1 MSGDSR
7 KDFLVTSIANH
18 FGYNTSDGAVAH
30 IFDSKELQS
39 FLDSGSCFVFGS
51 KVELIDNVKL
61 VQVYNDLDIEAKSC
75 LLFFKLKPSVITP
88 DNLHSNI
95 LVSTMLD
102 TPLETLFH
110 ALHKVYGPLLLR
122 ENRWS
127 KKLDSRV
134 QQSLMELESGL
145 KSTMRRLQL
154 SSSQGSSSLDLNPAS
169 DGTSDDQWTAG
180 ILSVSDEYDFW
191 GDSNLSASRLQAR
204 ERAQRYQEVLEGLPR
219 DFVSFNSLSHTE
231 VLEQI
236 QISEDVLDDLWK
248 CTEVMPLYPEKRMSH
263 LLEVLSGQFSR
274 FVQTRLSSLDLWS
287 GPYASVHRSIHEG
300 LTVCEKWAQ
309 CTEQLTGRFWKQF
322 SPHPWKGGK
331 FSSPLLTSFIGRLE
345 QVLSIRTVHEH
356 LCRLLPLADQ
366 QALKL
371 SDAFTSFSGLQPLLH
386 NPYTEPL
393 WAAAVDQYQRGM
405 EPAEGK
411 IAQLLRSRLA
421 RLEAQP
427 NQLLR
432 EVQKYRELVRRP
444 TIGKELLSERETL
457 LGQLAVYVKTLKDEF
472 QERSAASTSQQ
483 LLPQGKNVPEV
494 VAAIVWARQID
505 AKVSDTLS
513 TAKSLLSDLAGF
525 KGFRRTSTE
534 FLDELEEHQVDLF
547 SSWSR
552 DTLAGINDPGKP
564 LGLKSKDKLM
574 ELMHRDG
581 KLQVHYS
588 DQLVTL
594 LREVRQLT
602 AFGFTIPA
610 KIQQAAASANRF
622 YRQAVILKQ
631 VAHFYNTIDQQMIPS
646 QQPML
651 LDSALEFEHIIKHP
665 KSATSGDK
673 DSVDQLTWENP
684 EEVDLYIGKLQRAA
698 DKLTSQNRHL
708 RHVHASL
715 GEKVAALMSVDLLR
729 QQQKWKDV
737 LGDMR
742 AVMGNLIQEG
752 YNPTN
757 MRSWRLHWDHQLYKA
772 LEHQYQLG
780 LERLNEQLPEFKV
793 ELVFR
798 QQQLQFRPPI
808 EEIRSKFY
816 REIRRFVIIPQHF
829 RGVSDASSA
838 AQTIFPQMVEKN
850 SKGLLTVYGKAEMLF
865 RRLKAE
871 SEKFRSWV
879 VLGTVDIDALV
890 EQTCQKLEDW
900 EYNFR
905 SIKARGREVE
915 KLPNKISVDCIT
927 VSTIPVKAAIEAQI
941 QHLFEALLSSLA
953 KSVHSHISAI
963 DEFLRTGND
972 SLSVRPQTIEEIG
985 EVNVKHSE
993 LSKRKPEI
1001 EPQFVQAERKNKL
1014 LRSVAGSGV
1023 DQLSDLRTRWDKF
1036 EIIMESH
1043 QLMIKEQVEV
1053 MRGNV
1058 GSRVSAFAD
1067 QVERFAS
1074 RWSQLKPKDDIMD
1087 ADQAA
1092 CNAALQTVK
1101 ERRTEL
1107 DQLLTSFDS
1116 LKDDCHH
1123 FGMSEPDIPLLGE
1136 LRADLESCSEM
1147 WSMYDSFASE
1157 LQALKEQDWLSFR
1170 GKKYLFE
1177 DFLTQW
1183 FERLRGLEPPPS
1195 VVSLR
1200 LQRDIDRYQAVVPL
1214 LKYVGGEALSV
1225 EHWQELFRL
1234 LGMPKGTT
1242 QEKLSFGDVL
1252 AAAHT
1257 IDSHS
1262 EELKELQSRAVG
1274 EMSLREALKELE
1286 VWGST
1291 AVFPL
1296 VAYTS
1301 TAGDNMQVVKA
1312 FGDLILEVGDNRCLL
1327 GSLKDS
1333 PYFGNFADRASYW
1346 EAKLSDCDDYLHLL
1360 SQLQRRWV
1368 YLEPIFAHGALPRE
1382 QGRFKRID
1390 KEFRSLLSDVEK
1402 DNRVLPLTKK
1412 PGLKTSLTNLL
1423 EQLKLCQK
1431 ALSEFLEEK
1440 REAFPRFYFLGDE
1453 DLLEIL
1459 GQATKPAVIQ
1469 AHLKKLYAGIHKV
1482 EFSEDFSSIVA
1493 MRSRDGELVLLK
1505 NAVTVTPDVEV
1516 WLSALT
1522 SEMKSTLSKLLV
1534 ECLRSGE
1541 GKSAKR
1547 NPNDYPSQILCLSEQ
1562 ILFTRH
1568 CEEALAGSTLNEY
1581 LVELEDQLAEYT
1593 ATDLKRFNLS
1603 QEDAGILELKLKAL
1617 ILDNVHFND
1626 VVKQL
1631 MEAKTRSTGD
1641 WLWSKQL
1648 RFYLSGEEE
1657 CDIAMEA
1664 ARFKY
1669 TFEYQGNA
1677 PKLVHTPLTD
1687 KCYLTLTQGMLMGLG
1702 GNPYGPAGTGKT
1714 ESVKALGNL
1723 FGRQVLVFNCDEGL
1737 DVKSMGR
1744 IFIGLVKCGAW
1755 GCFDEFN
1762 RLEEVVLSAVSQQI
1776 QEIQSSL
1783 RRKVDTTTLLG
1794 KEVDIDPNCGIFIT
1808 LNPAGKGYGGRQK
1821 LPDNLKQLF
1830 RPVAMSRPDN
1840 QQIAEV
1846 LLFAEG
1852 FKEAKLLGRQ
1862 LVTVF
1867 ELSRELLSAQQHYDW
1882 GLRALKSV
1890 LSVSGSLLKGEKK
1903 KAAAVSASQEISIVV
1918 QGVRLNTLS
1927 KLTFADSKRFDA
1939 LVKDVFYGV
1948 QFEEIEN
1955 PELSAALVEAC
1966 EEQHLTIQPMQI
1978 RKAQELCEQLRQRMG
1993 VVIVGPSGAGK
2004 STLWQVLRAALAK
2017 LGSHIKVYSMNPK
2030 AMPRTQLLGHINVD
2044 TREFHDG
2051 VLTYT
2056 AREVVRNS
2064 DVTSWVI
2071 CDGDI
2076 DPEWVE
2082 SLNST
2087 LDDNH
2092 LLTMP
2097 NGERI
2102 QFGSNVNFIFET
2114 HDLSSA
2120 SPATIS
2126 RMGMLFLSS
2135 EDIDT
2140 KAHVTSWLKAH
2151 VNNNNNNNNSNAEG
2165 GSKVAVQPQLEGWI
2179 EDFFYRSLAL
2189 AHSLGQSVQ
2198 TTVTGLMVNGLSHV
2212 VGATTRDDFACR
2224 LVRGLGGNMTQS
2236 KKLDLA
2242 KQVYHWT
2249 NTVLPDARRPLATH
2263 FAPSGHLTTYQ
2274 FDIPSSIDICQLPLI
2289 LTPSVQATLDTIR
2302 PWLDVDHPQPF
2313 LLVGPEGCG
2322 KEILLRWCF
2331 DSLHSTQVTTVHC
2344 SGQTSPEHIL
2354 QNLAQLCFTTST
2366 AAGRVLRPKDCER
2379 VILYLKDINLP
2390 VPDKWGTSL
2399 LASFLQQLI
2408 TYKGYYD
2415 GNLEFVMMEG
2425 VQIIGSMNPSAS
2437 LGRHLLTTRLTSV
2450 VCVCAVPYPQPEE
2463 LETIYATYFSSLCQ
2477 THLRDHPVWSNPSKP
2492 QLLAASIVKV
2502 YSTVRQ
2508 TFKADAHPHYLFTPR
2523 DLTSWVRGLLRYQVP
2538 EGPGGLLQVVVY
2550 EGKRIFRDRLVSAA
2564 NQAQFD
2570 SILAAVFKE
2579 EWSFNTAEI
2588 EDVFFST
2595 WGAASSSSSSSSGSG
2610 SGSGSEQKGYLSAPL
2625 LAQLSRED
2633 LKAIISKGILQY
2645 SRDQSELNIVVVE
2658 EVLEYTARI
2667 NRVLTSSGG
2676 SLLLVGRSGV
2686 GRRTLLK
2693 LVCFMLNYALVTPK
2707 VSRVYGLKHFKNDL
2721 KAVLQQAG
2729 VAGEK
2734 VVLLLEEHQIV
2745 DPSFLELV
2753 NNVLSVGTAHG
2764 LYAPEELDPL
2774 LASLKET
2781 AADEGHRGSM
2791 MAYFIQRV
2799 RSNLH
2804 IAMVMDSLSE
2814 NVVKWCEANPAFY
2827 SLCSFQSMD
2836 RWSNASMLALP
2847 KLLLSR
2853 LPAVSEDV
2861 CRLFYRLHTSVPLV
2875 DAPPRKYIHLIHS
2888 YQAIYT
2894 EKKED
2899 ILKKQQ
2905 HLQAG
2910 VGKLDEAKTL
2920 VDTLKGQA
2928 VEQGRVLAQKQA
2940 EADEALTMI
2949 TKAMQAAG
2957 EQKSEMEIL
2966 QKKAIEERGKLEKRK
2981 KAIDIEMAEILP
2993 LVQEAKRAVSGIKSE
3008 TLAEIRALRAPPEV
3022 IRDILEGV
3030 LRIMGIVD
3038 TSWSNMR
3045 AFLAKRGVKEEI
3057 MNFDARRI
3065 DSETRDAVTELLEI
3079 KKASF
3084 EPSKAKRA
3092 SHAALPLANWV
3103 SASVKYAVVLEKIQP
3118 LEREQQ
3124 DLQQNLERSESRM
3137 AKLQQELDKVDRRV
3151 AKLRS
3156 TFEQRTTEATRL
3168 KVALEGAQATLGEA
3182 ENLVSKLEMEHGR
3195 WSKQMLE
3202 LTAEIDALSL
3212 QALVAAGFVTYLGH
3226 TPEGERRQLL
3236 GSWLTELQL
3245 EQFDPRKFL
3254 ATENTQI
3261 QWKME
3266 GIPSDN
3272 LSLENG
3278 CVILKTLQ
3286 FPYLVDPSQQATKWL
3301 KSHLRD
3307 QRLEVVNQQDANFST
3322 SLELAVRFGK
3332 TLLIQE
3338 ADRVEPVLYPLL
3350 RRDFVK
3356 QGPRYVVQLGDKMVD
3371 FNEQFRLFLST
3382 RNPSPSLPNDA
3393 ASSITIINFTT
3404 TKTGLTAQLLTET
3417 IHHEKPEL
3425 QDQMTKLLRDEEELK
3440 CELTALEESLL
3451 NELATAEGNILEN
3464 KALLQSLNETKAK
3477 STTISKSL
3485 QDSLQIQQSLD
3496 KEREVYLPV
3505 AQTGSDLYFLI
3516 SDLSKLNNMYRFGL
3530 QSFLG
3535 LFRQALKSEEDIGH
3549 VDLRIRSLCQSLLR
3563 LVYDRV
3569 CKSLFKCDQ
3578 LMFALHLVH
3587 GLYPQLFRTNEWEVL
3602 LGTAVDEGG
3611 LKRQESMKLI
3621 REALPTWVDQ
3631 QQALPLANLKNFHG
3645 DVFQALDLQNS
3656 EVWAKFAKSE
3666 HCERDF
3672 PPLVQK
3678 KTTPFQ
3684 QVLTIQALRP
3694 DRLQSALEQ
3703 FALKALSL
3711 KELTPSSVN
3720 LAQCY
3725 KSDTVSSEPILI
3737 IVSPGTDPSTE
3748 LEELA
3753 KTVVG
3758 RDHYYQVAMGQGQ
3771 ADTALSLLHEC
3782 ANKGDWLC
3790 LKNLHL
3796 VIPWLTV
3803 LEKEINSLS
3812 PHENFRLWLTTEPRP
3827 NFPPILLQSS
3837 LKVTFEAPPGVKRNL
3852 QRTVS
3857 AWSPAYLAGQ
3867 GSVARAQALF
3877 ALAWFHAVVQERRKF
3892 IPAGWS
3898 KFYEFSTAD
3907 LRTGTAIIDRLLTG
3921 KTAGKDQWAF
3931 VNGLMEN
3938 AVYGGRVDN
3947 DFDLSVLKAFLSLFF
3962 NSSVVCGKSSP
3973 AHQSATAK
3981 QLGLLSSLPASVRYQ
3996 DYTTLI
4002 DGLSESDS
4010 PLLLGLPANI
4020 ERLAQKTTSSEV
4032 IRALKV
4038 LLRPDQAVSHFNRQ
4052 HWAKELGGLLSLWKK
4067 LNHGT
4072 DLISLKVS
4080 LPEDGSSPVEGF
4092 VLLERSNAV
4101 KCVQAIHSQLSALN
4115 KVLKGSVLLT
4125 SEVHRL
4131 GSALL
4136 LHCLPAA
4143 WEGLWAGPGDP
4154 FTYLRSLVGKSLA
4167 LAAWEERVRRG
4178 DLLSGGL
4185 DLSELFRP
4193 ATFLNALRQQT
4204 ARLHSVSMDDL
4215 KLVATLSGKNSLQ
4228 GAKLPV
4234 ELTGLLLEGAAFD
4247 GRRLVPCRSDSPVS
4261 TVLPSCAVAWV
4272 PKATPPP
4279 DTGAASSVVP
4289 VYSSSTREVV
4299 ITTLTLAVASP
4310 DLVFNAPS
4318 LVLKT

>member
-18 FGYNTSDGAVAH
+18 FGYNTNDGAVAH
-30 IFDSKELQS
+30 IFDSKELQN
-39 FLDSGSCFVFGS
+39 FLDNGNCFVLGN
-51 KVELIDNVKL
+51 KVELLDNVKL
-61 VQVYNDLDIEAKSC
+61 VQVYNDLDIETKSC
-75 LLFFKLKPSVITP
+75 LVFFKLRPTVITP

-95 LVSTMLD
+95 LVSTMID
-102 TPLETLFH
+102 TPLESLFH
-110 ALHKVYGPLLLR
+110 ILQKVYAPLLLKDS
-122 ENRWS
+122 RWS
-127 KKLDSRV
+127 KKVDSQV
-134 QQSLMELESGL
+134 QQSLTDLESGL
-145 KSTMRRLQL
+145 KSLLRRIQTP
-154 SSSQGSSSLDLNPAS
+154 SHSSLDLSHTADTAS
-169 DGTSDDQWTAG
+169 SDEWTAG
-180 ILSVSDEYDFW
+180 ILTVSDEYDFW
-191 GDSNLSASRLQAR
+191 GDVSMSASRLQTR
-204 ERAQRYQEVLEGLPR
+204 ERAQKFQEILETLPR
-219 DFVSFNSLSHTE
+219 DFTSLESLTHTE

-236 QISEDVLDDLWK
+236 QICEDGLDDLWK
-248 CTEVMPLYPEKRMSH
+248 CTEVPPHYPEKRMVH

-274 FVQTRLSSLDLWS
+274 FVQKKLSSLDMWS
-287 GPYASVHRSIHEG
+287 GPFVSVHTSVHEG
-300 LTVCEKWAQ
+300 LLVCEKWVQSA
-309 CTEQLTGRFWKQF
+309 EQLTNKYWKQF
-322 SPHPWKGGK
+322 APHQWKGEK
-331 FSSPLLTSFIGRLE
+331 FSSRLLGNFIARLE
-345 QVLSIRTVHEH
+345 QVISIRTVHEH
-356 LCRLLPLADQ
+356 LRRLLSAADQ

-371 SDAFTSFSGLQPLLH
+371 PDAFTPFSGIQPLLH

-393 WAAAVDQYQRGM
+393 WKAAVAQYERGM
-405 EPAEGK
+405 APAENK
-411 IAQLLRSRLA
+411 IAQILRSQLG

-432 EVQKYRELVRRP
+432 EFQKYKELVKRP
-444 TIGKELLSERETL
+444 TVSKELLSERETL

-472 QERSAASTSQQ
+472 SERGMSSTDKEGH
-483 LLPQGKNVPEV
+483 PQGKNIPEV
-494 VAAIVWARQID
+494 VGSIIWARQLD

-513 TAKSLLSDLAGF
+513 TAQTLLSDLSGF
-525 KGFRRTSTE
+525 KGFRRSSIE
-534 FLDELEEHQVDLF
+534 FLKELEEHQQDLF
-547 SSWSR
+547 NSWSR
-552 DTLAGINDPGKP
+552 EIQAGINDPKKP
-564 LGLKSKDKLM
+564 LGLHSKHKLM
-574 ELMHRDG
+574 ELSHKDG

-588 DQLVTL
+588 DRLVTL

-602 AFGFTIPA
+602 AFGFTIPS
-610 KIQQAAASANRF
+610 KIQQAATAANRF

-651 LDSALEFEHIIKHP
+651 LDSALEFEDIIKHP
-665 KSATSGDK
+665 KSATTGVK
-673 DSVDQLTWENP
+673 DPNAQITWENP
-684 EEVDLYIGKLQRAA
+684 EEVDLYISKLQKAA
-698 DKLTSQNRHL
+698 DKLTSQNRRL
-708 RHVHASL
+708 RHIHATL
-715 GEKVAALMSVDLLR
+715 TDKVVRLMSVDLLR
-729 QQQKWKDV
+729 QQQKWKDT
-737 LGDMR
+737 LGEMR
-742 AVMGNLIQEG
+742 TIMANLIQEG
-752 YNPTN
+752 YNPSN

-780 LERLNEQLPEFKV
+780 LERLNEHLPEIKV

-808 EEIRSKFY
+808 EEIRAKFY

-829 RGVSDASSA
+829 RGVSDVASA
-838 AQTIFPQMVEKN
+838 AETIFPQMVERN

-865 RRLKAE
+865 QRLVKARE
-871 SEKFRSWV
+871 RFREWV

-890 EQTCQKLEDW
+890 EQHCTKLEDW
-900 EYNFR
+900 EHNFR
-905 SIKARGREVE
+905 SLKAKGREVE
-915 KLPNKISVDCIT
+915 KLPNKINVDCIT
-927 VSTIPVKAAIEAQI
+927 VSTIPVKSAIEAQL

-953 KSVHSHISAI
+953 KSVHSHIAAI
-963 DEFLRTGND
+963 DEFLKSGNEA
-972 SLSVRPQTIEEIG
+972 LAIRPQTIEEIG
-985 EVNVKHSE
+985 EVNMKHSE
-993 LSKRKPEI
+993 LSKLKPEI

-1014 LRSVAGSGV
+1014 LRLVAGSGV
-1023 DQLSDLRTRWDKF
+1023 DQLAELRTRWDKF

-1058 GSRVSAFAD
+1058 GSRVTAFVD
-1067 QVERFAS
+1067 QVERFSS
-1074 RWSQLKPKDDIMD
+1074 RWAQLKPKDDIMD
-1087 ADQAA
+1087 ANQST
-1092 CNAALQTVK
+1092 CNAALVTVK

-1107 DQLLTSFDS
+1107 GQLLENFES
-1116 LKDDCHH
+1116 LKADCRH
-1123 FGMSEPDIPLLGE
+1123 FGMSEPDIPLLHE
-1136 LRADLESCSEM
+1136 LQADIEACSDM
-1147 WSMYDSFASE
+1147 WSMYDQFNTE
-1157 LQALKEQDWLSFR
+1157 LQGLRDQDWLSFR

-1183 FERLRGLEPPPS
+1183 SEHLRSLESAS

-1200 LQRDIDRYQAVVPL
+1200 LQHDVEHYQSIIPL

-1234 LGMPKGTT
+1234 LDMPKGTT
-1242 QEKLSFGDVL
+1242 PEKLVFGDVL
-1252 AAAHT
+1252 QA
-1257 IDSHS
+1257 SHMIESRS
-1262 EELKELQSRAVG
+1262 EELKELQSRAQG

-1296 VAYTS
+1296 VAYTA
-1301 TAGDNMQVVKA
+1301 TAGGSLQIVKA

-1333 PYFGNFADRASYW
+1333 PYFGNFADRATYW
-1346 EAKLSDCDDYLHLL
+1346 EGKLADCDEYLHLL
-1360 SQLQRRWV
+1360 AQIQRRWV

-1382 QGRFKRID
+1382 QNRFKRID
-1390 KEFRSLLSDVEK
+1390 KEFRSLLGEVEK
-1402 DNRVLPLTKK
+1402 DNRVMPLTKK
-1412 PGLKTSLTNLL
+1412 PGLKSTLNNLL
-1423 EQLKLCQK
+1423 DQLKLCQK

-1459 GQATKPAVIQ
+1459 GQATKPSVIQ

-1482 EFSEDFSSIVA
+1482 DFNDDFSCITA
-1493 MRSRDGELVLLK
+1493 MKSRDGEVVHLK
-1505 NAVTVTPDVEV
+1505 SPVGVSSDVEV

-1522 SEMKSTLSKLLV
+1522 REMKSTLSHLLV
-1534 ECLRSGE
+1534 QCMQSSEAK
-1541 GKSAKR
+1541 GKKR
-1547 NPNDYPSQILCLSEQ
+1547 NPNDYPSQILCLTEQ
-1562 ILFTRH
+1562 ILFTKR
-1568 CEEALAGSTLNEY
+1568 CEEAILSGTLNEY
-1581 LVELEDQLAEYT
+1581 LVELEDQLGEYT
-1593 ATDLKRFNLS
+1593 ATDLKKFNLS
-1603 QEDAGILELKLKAL
+1603 KEDATILELKLKAL
-1617 ILDNVHFND
+1617 ILDNVHFID
-1626 VVKQL
+1626 VVRQL
-1631 MEAKTRSTGD
+1631 METQTKSTAA
-1641 WLWSKQL
+1641 WQWSKQL
-1648 RFYLSGEEE
+1648 RFYLNGEE

-1783 RRKVDTTTLLG
+1783 RQKSSKTALLG
-1794 KEVDIDPNCGIFIT
+1794 KQVEIDPNCGIFIT

-1830 RPVAMSRPDN
+1830 RPVAMSKPDN

-1852 FKEAKLLGRQ
+1852 FKEAKTLGRQ

-1890 LSVSGSLLKGEKK
+1890 LSVSGSLLKTEKK
-1903 KAAAVSASQEISIVV
+1903 SKSTVSATQEVSIVV

-1927 KLTFADSKRFDA
+1927 KLTFADSKKFDS
-1939 LVKDVFYGV
+1939 LLKDVFCGV
-1948 QFEEIEN
+1948 EFEEVEN
-1955 PELSAALVEAC
+1955 PSLKEALVEVC
-1966 EEQHLTIQPMQI
+1966 GERHLMIEPLQI

-2004 STLWQVLRAALAK
+2004 TTLWKILRSALAK
-2017 LGSHIKVYSMNPK
+2017 LGNDIRIYSMNPK

-2056 AREVVRNS
+2056 AREVVRNTE
-2064 DVTSWVI
+2064 VTSWVI

-2076 DPEWVE
+2076 DPEWIE

-2135 EDIDT
+2135 EDIGT
-2140 KAHVTSWLKAH
+2140 KAHVNSWLKAH
-2151 VNNNNNNNNSNAEG
+2151 TRNG
-2165 GSKVAVQPQLEGWI
+2165 DIQPQLEGWI
-2179 EDFFYRSLAL
+2179 EDFFYRSLTL
-2189 AHSLGQSVQ
+2189 AASLGHTVQ
-2198 TTVTGLMVNGLSHV
+2198 TTVTGLMVNGLTHV
-2212 VGATTRDDFACR
+2212 MGATTKEDFACR
-2224 LVRGLGGNMTQS
+2224 LVRGLGGNMTQN
-2236 KKLDLA
+2236 KKLDLS
-2242 KQVYHWT
+2242 KQVFHWM
-2249 NTVLPDARRPLATH
+2249 NTVLPDARKPLATY
-2263 FAPSGHLTTYQ
+2263 FNSSGCLATYQ
-2274 FDIPSSIDICQLPLI
+2274 FDIPSTIDVHHLPLI
-2289 LTPSVQATLDTIR
+2289 LTPSVQSTLDTIR
-2302 PWLDVDHPQPF
+2302 PWLSTDGLQPF

-2344 SGQTSPEHIL
+2344 SAQTSPEHIL
-2354 QNLAQLCFTTST
+2354 QNLTQLCFTTST
-2366 AAGRVLRPKDCER
+2366 NTGRVLRPKDSER

-2390 VPDKWGTSL
+2390 KPDKWGTSQ

-2408 TYKGYYD
+2408 TYNGFYD
-2415 GNLEFVMMEG
+2415 NNLEFVMMEG
-2425 VQIIGSMNPSAS
+2425 IQIVGSMNPSSS

-2450 VCVCAVPYPQPEE
+2450 VCICHMPYPEQEE
-2463 LETIYATYFSSLCQ
+2463 LETIYATYFSAFCQ
-2477 THLRDHPVWSNPSKP
+2477 SQLAEHPVWSNPSKP

-2502 YSTVRQ
+2502 YATVKQ
-2508 TFKADAHPHYLFTPR
+2508 TFKADSHPHYLFTPR
-2523 DLTSWVRGLLRYQVP
+2523 DLTSWVKGLLRYEIP
-2538 EGPGGLLQVVVY
+2538 EGNNELLQVVVY
-2550 EGKRIFRDRLVSAA
+2550 EGKRIFRDRLVSASD
-2564 NQAQFD
+2564 QAKFD
-2570 SILAAVFKE
+2570 SILAGVFRE
-2579 EWSFNTAEI
+2579 EWSFNPATT
-2588 EDVFFST
+2588 DGVFFTT
-2595 WGAASSSSSSSSGSG
+2595 WGSSSSSSSSQPS
-2610 SGSGSEQKGYLSAPL
+2610 SSEPVH
-2625 LAQLSRED
+2625 LAQLSCDD
-2633 LKAIISKGILQY
+2633 LKEIISKAVLQY
-2645 SRDQSELNIVVVE
+2645 SRDQSELNIVVVD
-2658 EVLEYTARI
+2658 EVLEYCARI
-2667 NRVLTSSGG
+2667 NRVLTSPGG
-2676 SLLLVGRSGV
+2676 SLLLAGRSGV

-2693 LVCFMLNYALVTPK
+2693 LVCYMLNYTLVSPK
-2707 VSRVYGLKHFKNDL
+2707 LSRVYGVKHFKNDL
-2721 KAVLQQAG
+2721 KAILQQTG
-2729 VAGEK
+2729 IGGEK

-2745 DPSFLELV
+2745 DNSFLELV
-2753 NNVLSVGTAHG
+2753 NNILSVGTAHG
-2764 LYAPEELDPL
+2764 LYTPEELEPL
-2774 LASLKET
+2774 LSSLKET
-2781 AADEGHRGSM
+2781 ANEEGHRGSVFS
-2791 MAYFIQRV
+2791 YFVKHI

-2804 IAMVMDSLSE
+2804 IVMVLDSISQ
-2814 NVVKWCEANPAFY
+2814 NVVTWCEANPAFY
-2827 SLCSFQSMD
+2827 SLCSFQSMEK
-2836 RWSNASMLALP
+2836 WSNASLIKLP
-2847 KLLLSR
+2847 HLLLSR
-2853 LPAVSEDV
+2853 SLSISEDV
-2861 CRLFYRLHTSVPLV
+2861 CQLFYSLHSSVPAQ
-2875 DAPPRKYIHLIHS
+2875 DGPPRKYINLIHT

-2894 EKKED
+2894 EKKD
-2899 ILKKQQ
+2899 SIHKRQH

-2910 VGKLDEAKTL
+2910 VRKLDEAKNL
-2920 VDTLKGQA
+2920 VAELKKQA
-2928 VEQGRVLAQKQA
+2928 AEQESVLAQKQS

-2949 TKAMQAAG
+2949 TKAMEAAG

-2981 KAIDIEMAEILP
+2981 KAIDIEMAEIIP
-2993 LVQEAKRAVSGIKSE
+2993 LVNEAKRAVSGIKSE

-3030 LRIMGIVD
+3030 LRIMGIMD
-3038 TSWSNMR
+3038 TSWGNMR

-3065 DSETRDAVTELLEI
+3065 DPETRDAVAEILEK

-3084 EPSKAKRA
+3084 DPAKAKRA

-3103 SASVKYAVVLEKIQP
+3103 GASVKYSIVLEKVQP
-3118 LEREQQ
+3118 LEQEQQ
-3124 DLQQNLERSESRM
+3124 ELQQNLERSEARM
-3137 AKLQQELDKVDRRV
+3137 AKLQHELDKVDKKV

-3156 TFEQRTTEATRL
+3156 TFEQRTTEATKL
-3168 KVALEGAQATLGEA
+3168 KVELEKVQATLAEA
-3182 ENLVSKLEMEHGR
+3182 ETLVSKLEKEHER
-3195 WSKQMLE
+3195 WNNQMLE
-3202 LTAEIDALSL
+3202 LTGEIDALPL

-3226 TPEGERRQLL
+3226 APEGDRRQLL
-3236 GSWLTELQL
+3236 ATWLKQLKL

-3261 QWKME
+3261 QWKSE
-3266 GIPSDN
+3266 GMPSDN

-3278 CVILKTLQ
+3278 CAILKTLQ

-3301 KSHLRD
+3301 KTHLRD
-3307 QRLEVVNQQDANFST
+3307 QRLEVVNQQDSNFTT

-3338 ADRVEPVLYPLL
+3338 VDRIEPVLYPLL
-3350 RRDFVK
+3350 RRDLVK

-3371 FNEQFRLFLST
+3371 YNEQFRLFLST
-3382 RNPSPSLPNDA
+3382 RNPSPTLPNDA
-3393 ASSITIINFTT
+3393 VSTITIINFTT

-3464 KALLQSLNETKAK
+3464 KSLLESLNETKAK
-3477 STTISKSL
+3477 SVTIGKSL
-3485 QDSLQIQQSLD
+3485 SESLEIQRSLD

-3505 AQTGSDLYFLI
+3505 AQAGSVLYFLI

-3549 VDLRIRSLCQSLLR
+3549 VDLRIHALCQALLK

-3569 CKSLFKCDQ
+3569 CKALFKCDQ

-3587 GLYPQLFRTNEWEVL
+3587 GLYPQLFHENEWELL
-3602 LGTAVDEGG
+3602 LGIAVVEGG
-3611 LKRQESMKLI
+3611 LKRQDSMKQA
-3621 REALPTWVDQ
+3621 RESLPTWCDQ
-3631 QQALPLANLKNFHG
+3631 QQAQPLANLKNFLG
-3645 DVFQALDLQNS
+3645 DVFQALDLQNTD
-3656 EVWAKFAKSE
+3656 VWSKFAKSE

-3672 PPLVQK
+3672 PPSVQK

-3694 DRLQSALEQ
+3694 DRLQSALEL
-3703 FALKALSL
+3703 FALKSLGL

-3720 LAQCY
+3720 LSQLY
-3725 KSDTVSSEPILI
+3725 KADTRAMEPILL
-3737 IVSPGTDPSTE
+3737 IVSPGTDPSIE
-3748 LEELA
+3748 LEDLA
-3753 KTVVG
+3753 GSIVG
-3758 RDHYYQVAMGQGQ
+3758 KEHYHQVAMGQGQ
-3771 ADTALSLLHEC
+3771 SDVALSLLHEC
-3782 ANKGDWLC
+3782 ANNGEWLC

-3803 LEKEINSLS
+3803 LEKEFNSLT
-3812 PHENFRLWLTTEPRP
+3812 PHENFRLWLTTESHPS
-3827 NFPPILLQSS
+3827 FPPILLQSS

-3852 QRTVS
+3852 QRTFNS
-3857 AWSPAYLAGQ
+3857 WSSTYLTGE
-3867 GSVARAQALF
+3867 GSVPRAQSLF
-3877 ALAWFHAVVQERRKF
+3877 TLAWFHAVVQERRKF
-3892 IPAGWS
+3892 IPAGWT
-3898 KFYEFSTAD
+3898 KFYEFSSAD
-3907 LRTGTAIIDRLLTG
+3907 LRTGTTIIDRLLAS
-3921 KTAGKDQWAF
+3921 KNVQDQWTF

-3947 DFDLSVLKAFLSLFF
+3947 DFDMNILKSFLQIFF
-3962 NSSVVCGKSSP
+3962 NNAVICGKTTPSHKSSVV
-3973 AHQSATAK
+3973 K
-3981 QLGLLSSLPASVRYQ
+3981 QLGLLASLPASTRYQ
-3996 DYTTLI
+3996 DYISLI
-4002 DGLSESDS
+4002 DSLPESDS
-4010 PLLLGLPANI
+4010 PLVLGLPANI

-4032 IRALKV
+4032 VQALKV
-4038 LLRPDQAVSHFNRQ
+4038 LLRPDQAVLHFNRE
-4052 HWAKELGGLLSLWKK
+4052 HWSKQLGSLLSLWKK
-4067 LNHGT
+4067 LNQGA
-4072 DLISLKVS
+4072 DLISLKVAV
-4080 LPEDGSSPVEGF
+4080 PEDSSSPVEGF
-4092 VLLERSNAV
+4092 VILERSNGV
-4101 KCVQAIHSQLSALN
+4101 KCVQTIHSQLSALN
-4115 KVLKGSVLLT
+4115 KVLKGSSLLT
-4125 SEVHRL
+4125 EEVHRL

-4136 LHCLPAA
+4136 QHTVPSEWEEL
-4143 WEGLWAGPGDP
+4143 WEGPSDP
-4154 FTYLRSLVGKSLA
+4154 FQYLRSLVGKSLA
-4167 LAAWEERVRRG
+4167 LSMWEERVRRG

-4185 DLSELFRP
+4185 ELSDLFRP

-4204 ARLHSVSMDDL
+4204 ARLHSISMDDL
-4215 KLVATLSGKNSLQ
+4215 KLVATLGGKQSLK
-4228 GAKLPV
+4228 GPKLPV
-4234 ELTGLLLEGAAFD
+4234 ELTGLLLEGGVFD
-4247 GRRLVPCRSDSPVS
+4247 GRRLVACKSDSPVS
-4261 TVLPSCAVAWV
+4261 TVLPSCTVAWV
-4272 PKATPPP
+4272 PKVTPPP
-4279 DTGAASSVVP
+4279 DAGAECTSIP
-4289 VYSSSTREVV
+4289 LYSSSSREKVV
-4299 ITTLTLAVASP
+4299 TTLSLPVASRE
-4310 DLVFNAPS
+4310 LVFNAPS
-4318 LVLKT
+4318 LILKT